1 MRDIRIKK
9 TEFLY
14 FLALGFYLI
23 VQLLSSTLISAMVD
37 FTQLRML
44 CFCVVVSVL
53 TLQLFIEMNY
63 KHLWLYLLV
72 LFLFLLVG
80 LKAKNL
86 RDLIILGFL
95 TLEARNIKFNKIVK
109 IDVILIGSIV
119 AITVLLFYC
128 GVYRSVDTSTVR
140 EDGITERLS
149 LGFGWTTYAPNLFM
163 SFVLGVLFLR
173 PSRKCRWL
181 LILVLILINYYLY
194 KATNTKA
201 VYYEILV
208 LLALYI
214 VVEQFHF
221 DITKPKLFRAVLPL
235 AFIVGAGL
243 ALWMSAK
250 YNENNAIMSAINRLT
265 TYRLSLTHKA
275 LELYPIRLFGN
286 AIEWVTG
293 VDLAQDTYFY
303 VDSSYMLIIIQ
314 YGLLVFAYIILLFT
328 LIIRHFVYRKDN
340 VALVCLVV
348 IAVHSITDPQ
358 LFNVVYTPYL
368 LALGLVLKNWKQT
381 RQLKKEINS
390 KNRAVLEIIRS
401 ISQKN
406 V

>member
-1 MRDIRIKK
+1 MREKRIKK

-14 FLALGFYLI
+14 FLALGFYLT
-23 VQLLSSTLISAMVD
+23 VQLLSSTLVSVMVD
-37 FTQLRML
+37 LTMVRLL
-44 CFCVVVSVL
+44 CFFTVIGLL
-53 TLQLFIEMNY
+53 TVQLTIELNRKY
-63 KHLWLYLLV
+63 LLVYLLV
-72 LFLFLLVG
+72 LCLFAFVG
-80 LKAKNL
+80 LKVKYL
-86 RDLIILGFL
+86 RDLIILGYL
-95 TLEARNIKFNKIVK
+95 TLEARNISFRKIIKVNV
-109 IDVILIGSIV
+109 VIVGVIAVTTLM
-119 AITVLLFYC
+119 LFYC
-128 GVYRSVDTSTVR
+128 GMFKSVDTSTFR
-140 EDGITERLS
+140 EDGITRRLS

-173 PSRKCRWL
+173 PSRKYRWF
-181 LILVLILINYYLY
+181 LIFVLILINYYLY

-201 VYYEILV
+201 VYYETFILLV
-208 LLALYI
+208 LYI
-214 VVEQFHF
+214 IVEQFHF

>member
-14 FLALGFYLI
+14 FIALGFYLT
-23 VQLLSSTLISAMVD
+23 VQLLSSTLVSAMVD
-37 FTQLRML
+37 LTMVRLL
-44 CFCVVVSVL
+44 CFFTVIGLL
-53 TLQLFIEMNY
+53 TVQLTIELNRKY
-63 KHLWLYLLV
+63 LWMYLLV
-72 LFLFLLVG
+72 LCLFAFVG
-80 LKAKNL
+80 LKVKYL
-86 RDLIILGFL
+86 RDLIILGYL
-95 TLEARNIKFNKIVK
+95 TLEARNISFRKIVK
-109 IDVILIGSIV
+109 VNVVIVGVIAVTTIM
-119 AITVLLFYC
+119 LFYC
-128 GVYRSVDTSTVR
+128 GMFKSVDTSTFR
-140 EDGITERLS
+140 EDGITRRLS

-173 PSRKCRWL
+173 PSRKYRWF
-181 LILVLILINYYLY
+181 LIFALILINYYLY

-201 VYYEILV
+201 AYYETFILLV
-208 LLALYI
+208 LYI
-214 VVEQFHF
+214 IVEQFHF

-243 ALWMSAK
+243 ALWMSVK
-250 YNENNAIMSAINRLT
+250 YDANNAIMSAINRLT
-265 TYRLSLTHKA
+265 TSRLSLTHKA

-314 YGLLVFAYIILLFT
+314 YGLLVFAYIVLLFT
-328 LIIRHFVYRKDN
+328 LIMRHFVYRKDN

-381 RQLKKEINS
+381 RQLKRVINS
-390 KNRAVLEIIRS
+390 RNRACMELIRS
-401 ISQKN
+401 IIKMGS
-406 V
+406 

>member
-14 FLALGFYLI
+14 FIALGFYLI

-37 FTQLRML
+37 LTMVRLL
-44 CFCVVVSVL
+44 CFFTVIGLL
-53 TLQLFIEMNY
+53 TVQLAIELNRKY
-63 KHLWLYLLV
+63 LWVYLLV
-72 LFLFLLVG
+72 LCLFAFVG
-80 LKAKNL
+80 LKVKYL
-86 RDLIILGFL
+86 RDLIILGYL
-95 TLEARNIKFNKIVK
+95 TLEARNINFRKIVK
-109 IDVILIGSIV
+109 VNVMIVGIV
-119 AITVLLFYC
+119 AVATIMLFYC
-128 GVYRSVDTSTVR
+128 GVFKSVDTSTFR
-140 EDGITERLS
+140 EDGVTQRLS

-173 PSRKCRWL
+173 PTRKYRWF
-181 LILVLILINYYLY
+181 LIVVLILINYYLY

-201 VYYEILV
+201 VYYETYIL
-208 LLALYI
+208 LLLYI
-214 VVEQFHF
+214 IVEQFHF

-243 ALWMSAK
+243 ALWMSVK
-250 YNENNAIMSAINRLT
+250 YNENNAIMSAINRFT
-265 TYRLSLTHKA
+265 TSRLSLTHKA
-275 LELYPIRLFGN
+275 LELYPIRPFGN

-314 YGLLVFAYIILLFT
+314 YGMVVFAYIVLLFT
-328 LIIRHFVYRKDN
+328 LIMRHFVYRKNN

-348 IAVHSITDPQ
+348 IAMHSITDPQ

-390 KNRAVLEIIRS
+390 RCWMVGEIIRS
-401 ISQKN
+401 ISKTN
-406 V
+406 A